1 MEVQKNDNI
10 QLNQIANLNLIRI
23 VFLTTLIVV
32 LSILFEVIKG
42 GRSLTE
48 WVINSG
54 ILLITTISIYII
66 YKKDK
71 ENDYIKY
78 IVFGGYIIV
87 WAYIYITG
95 RSSIVSIYKFICI
108 VWKEKGYSNSW
119 TNSISFS
126 NYKASYRIYEWK
138 SLCK

>member
-48 WVINSG
+48 WVISSG

-78 IVFGGYIIV
+78 MVFWGYIIV

-95 RSSIVSIYKFICI
+95 RSSIVFAFGFPFISSFVLYGKKKEMLIVGPTVFLLVIIKIKYSI
-108 VWKEKGYSNSW
+108 
-119 TNSISFS
+119 
-126 NYKASYRIYEWK
+126 
-138 SLCK
+138 

>member
-1 MEVQKNDNI
+1 M
-10 QLNQIANLNLIRI
+10 
-23 VFLTTLIVV
+23 V

-48 WVINSG
+48 WVISSG

-78 IVFGGYIIV
+78 IVFWGYIIV

-95 RSSIVSIYKFICI
+95 RSSIVFAFGFPFISSFVLYGKKKDILIVGPTVFLLVIIKPVIEYMNGNLYGNELKDYGLCIAVTSI
-108 VWKEKGYSNSW
+108 
-119 TNSISFS
+119 FS
-126 NYKASYRIYEWK
+126 YAMRK
-138 SLCK
+138 

>member
-48 WVINSG
+48 WVISSG

-66 YKKDK
+66 YM
-71 ENDYIKY
+71 
-78 IVFGGYIIV
+78 F
-87 WAYIYITG
+87 
-95 RSSIVSIYKFICI
+95 
-108 VWKEKGYSNSW
+108 
-119 TNSISFS
+119 
-126 NYKASYRIYEWK
+126 
-138 SLCK
+138 